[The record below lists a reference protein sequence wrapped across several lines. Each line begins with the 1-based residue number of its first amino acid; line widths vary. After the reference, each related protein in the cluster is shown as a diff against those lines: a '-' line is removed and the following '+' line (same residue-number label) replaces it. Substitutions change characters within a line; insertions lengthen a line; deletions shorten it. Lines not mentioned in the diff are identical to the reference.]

1 MAATPA
7 RILGSPGHCGPIE
20 TGRPANLVLFDP
32 SARWAVEPPFAS
44 KARNSAFMGAE
55 LTGAVV
61 ATVLHGDLTVAD
73 GKAVR

>member
-1 MAATPA
+1 
-7 RILGSPGHCGPIE
+7 
-20 TGRPANLVLFDP
+20 
-32 SARWAVEPPFAS
+32 VEPPFAS